1 LPKEEIDA
9 LIKYPESPRNQHD
22 IAIKIH
28 RIAALMT
35 DFPNLRSIHAGGVL
49 VSEEPITAY
58 TALDLPP
65 KGFPTTQ
72 WDMYVAEDIGFEK
85 LDILSQRGIGHIKD
99 SVSLVA
105 ENQNKIID
113 FHQVEKFKKD
123 ERVRNL
129 LKSGETLGCF
139 YIESPAMRGL
149 IQKLRCDDYLT
160 LVAASS
166 IIRPGVARSG
176 MMREYIL
183 RYNNPTSF
191 SYLHPIM
198 EKQLSETF
206 GVMVYQEDVLKICH
220 HFAGLDLAE
229 SDVLRRAMSG
239 KTRSKEELNRIV
251 GKFFSNCKARNYPDS
266 LTQEV
271 WRQIESFAGYSFSKA
286 HSASY
291 AVESYQSLYLK
302 AYFPLEFIT
311 AVINNFGGFYHSW
324 VYFNEAKRLGAKV
337 MLPNV
342 NHSRY
347 LTHIEGESIYIGFVH
362 LQNLERKLAKQ
373 IVKERNEGGL
383 YPSFE
388 DFISRIHIGI
398 EQVLTLIRSGC
409 FNDFNANKAALM
421 WEAHS
426 LLNKHLS
433 SQSEARTALLFPY
446 KSRNFKLP
454 ELNNDQVVNA
464 YDEIE
469 LIGFPVSSS
478 YFDLLE
484 TSFRGEINFN
494 QMKQN
499 VGKTV
504 RMLGQLVTIKYVKT
518 VRKDYMHFAT
528 FVDAQGNLFD
538 SVHFPDSAKAFPFLG
553 DGIYLLLGKIVEE
566 FSYPMLEVHK
576 MAKMPLVGNPVG
588 G

>member
-1 LPKEEIDA
+1 
-9 LIKYPESPRNQHD
+9 
-22 IAIKIH
+22 
-28 RIAALMT
+28 
-35 DFPNLRSIHAGGVL
+35 
-49 VSEEPITAY
+49 
-58 TALDLPP
+58 
-65 KGFPTTQ
+65 
-72 WDMYVAEDIGFEK
+72 
-85 LDILSQRGIGHIKD
+85 
-99 SVSLVA
+99 
-105 ENQNKIID
+105 
-113 FHQVEKFKKD
+113 
-123 ERVRNL
+123 
-129 LKSGETLGCF
+129 
-139 YIESPAMRGL
+139 
-149 IQKLRCDDYLT
+149 
-160 LVAASS
+160 
-166 IIRPGVARSG
+166 
-176 MMREYIL
+176 
-183 RYNNPTSF
+183 
-191 SYLHPIM
+191 
-198 EKQLSETF
+198 
-206 GVMVYQEDVLKICH
+206 
-220 HFAGLDLAE
+220 
-229 SDVLRRAMSG
+229 
-239 KTRSKEELNRIV
+239 
-251 GKFFSNCKARNYPDS
+251 
-266 LTQEV
+266 
-271 WRQIESFAGYSFSKA
+271 
-286 HSASY
+286 
-291 AVESYQSLYLK
+291 
-302 AYFPLEFIT
+302 
-311 AVINNFGGFYHSW
+311 
-324 VYFNEAKRLGAKV
+324 
-337 MLPNV
+337 
-342 NHSRY
+342 
-347 LTHIEGESIYIGFVH
+347 

-538 SVHFPDSAKAFPFLG
+538 SVHFPDSAKAFPFRG